1 MKKKLSN
8 IIIIIAALGLFII
21 SFALQCQKKDDGSY
35 MNCHKANISVAVI
48 SGVIIVLSIL
58 LFTLKN
64 KTAKKITSVITAA
77 ASIVC
82 AIIPGTLIHLCMMPE
97 MTCRAEFR
105 PTVIVF
111 SIVIFLSSIA
121 GLLFD
126 KE

>member
-1 MKKKLSN
+1 MKKLSN
-8 IIIIIAALGLFII
+8 IIITIAALGLFII

-35 MNCHKANISVAVI
+35 MNCHKANISVAAV
-48 SGVIIVLSIL
+48 SCVIIVLSIL
-58 LFTLKN
+58 LFALKN
-64 KTAKKITSVITAA
+64 KTASKITSLIIAA

-82 AIIPGTLIHLCMMPE
+82 AVIPGILIHLCMMPE

>member
-1 MKKKLSN
+1 MKKICN
-8 IIIIIAALGLFII
+8 IITTIAALGLFVI
-21 SFALQCQKKDDGSY
+21 SFVLQCQKKDDGSY
-35 MNCHKANISVAVI
+35 MNCHNANISVAVV
-48 SGVIIVLSIL
+48 SCVIIALSIL
-58 LFTLKN
+58 LFILKN
-64 KTAKKITSVITAA
+64 KTSKKITYVITAA
-77 ASIVC
+77 ASILC

-97 MTCRAEFR
+97 MTCRAQFR